1 MNVAVTDGRTSVGA
15 SLAISQLSNDALI
28 IRLKNTLNHLS
39 RWITPI
45 HDLSTLENVTRR
57 GEPSVKDVLIV
68 MRDTEARAY
77 ALMHAIATQVN
88 PDLDRV
94 PRIERTEA
102 QIVADRT
109 SNALVIMSGLRRVRE
124 STTALLRALPDNAWE
139 RDGYS
144 RQERNWTIR
153 ELAEFL
159 AASDREKLAEI
170 DQILEQRGARE
181 GVAAVSRVDL
191 ASITQ
196 PFPPASRQE

>member
-1 MNVAVTDGRTSVGA
+1 
-15 SLAISQLSNDALI
+15 
-28 IRLKNTLNHLS
+28 
-39 RWITPI
+39 
-45 HDLSTLENVTRR
+45 
-57 GEPSVKDVLIV
+57 
-68 MRDTEARAY
+68 
-77 ALMHAIATQVN
+77 MHAIATQVN

-139 RDGYS
+139 RGGYS